1 MAKALA
7 DHGRS
12 ADAAELALQTFR
24 RKRSFSL
31 AELNQLGA
39 LLAPLAG
46 RVPENEIELHAA
58 IASVHQWKRAL
69 NRPSKKPRR
78 SSAPT
83 SASRARSSETSSR
96 PSLLVSLL
104 LAIPI
109 LALWAAWIVF
119 VLGGAVILAY
129 LAIATLAGVNGLW
142 IGLMAI
148 AILAIFVLFARP
160 D

>member
-7 DHGRS
+7 DDGRS
-12 ADAAELALQTFR
+12 SDAAELALETFR

-39 LLAPLAG
+39 LLAPLAD

-78 SSAPT
+78 SGAPT
-83 SASRARSSETSSR
+83 RSPETSSR